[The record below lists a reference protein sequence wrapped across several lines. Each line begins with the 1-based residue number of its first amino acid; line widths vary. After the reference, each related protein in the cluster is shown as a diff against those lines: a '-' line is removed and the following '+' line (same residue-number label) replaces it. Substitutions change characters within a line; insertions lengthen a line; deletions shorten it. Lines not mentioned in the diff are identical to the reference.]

1 MESQEKIEETMKCL
15 EERINDKIKE
25 QKVEFDIEIQEV
37 ENRMI
42 QRTMEELDWMKE
54 YVDSSMTQR
63 IEVIKSGTS
72 ELARQFDRR
81 FQELD
86 KVETRNNEKYKILE
100 EKVSDIYFKSNI
112 VVSMEE
118 KINELSNTMEIMTK
132 EKMEKRSSK

>member
-1 MESQEKIEETMKCL
+1 
-15 EERINDKIKE
+15 
-25 QKVEFDIEIQEV
+25 
-37 ENRMI
+37 MI